1 MNTTTTS
8 RALYARAGI
17 VSATTGRVHRRA
29 TIDTLAAD
37 VEPGDIILNP
47 STMRAYH
54 VTGVEFSTFG
64 VKLMVLAANDRE
76 AWPWAMR
83 RNNVVTVI
91 DPAGEV
97 ALA

>member
-17 VSATTGRVHRRA
+17 VSADTGRVHRPA

-47 STMRAYH
+47 STMRAYR

-64 VKLMVLAANDRE
+64 VKLMVLGGDDRE

-83 RNNVVTVI
+83 RDNVVTVI

-97 ALA
+97 AMA

>member
-1 MNTTTTS
+1 MIEAS
-8 RALYARAGI
+8 RA
-17 VSATTGRVHRRA
+17 HRPA

-83 RNNVVTVI
+83 RDNVVTVI